1 MLINNRQRGFALI
14 EVLVTAVIVAI
25 GVSGLGVLLMRAIQG
40 TQDSAQHTQAM
51 WIVQDFVGRIRANP
65 IGARKEDY
73 EFSATNVDFCGNAR
87 PDLICADYFED
98 GTDKNA
104 AICTETPMA
113 IFDIWV
119 TVCGMTERLDPTED
133 GYNPEDN
140 VFDSP
145 SEFIINPVLTSECT
159 QNHLTRISTTG
170 GGLDC
175 VQYEVTLN
183 WDTRITDRVASNS
196 YSMVVELN

>member
-25 GVSGLGVLLMRAIQG
+25 GISGLGVLLMRAIQG

-51 WIVQDFVGRIRANP
+51 WIVQDFVGRIRANA
-65 IGARKEDY
+65 IGARKGDY
-73 EFSATNVDFCGNAR
+73 VLAATNASFCANSR
-87 PDLICADYFED
+87 PAQICADYFD
-98 GTDKNA
+98 GTPKA
-104 AICTETPMA
+104 ASNCTETPMA
-113 IFDIWV
+113 IFDTWV
-119 TVCGMTERLDPTED
+119 TVCGMTVRLDPNAA
-133 GYNPEDN
+133 GYDPEDN
-140 VFDSP
+140 IFDSP
-145 SEFIINPVLTSECT
+145 SEFIINPVLTSACT
-159 QNHLTRISTTG
+159 QNHLTRVSTSG

-175 VQYEVTLN
+175 IQYVVTLN

>member
-25 GVSGLGVLLMRAIQG
+25 GISGLGVLLMRAIQG

-51 WIVQDFVGRIRANP
+51 WIVQDFAGRIRANP
-65 IGARKEDY
+65 MGARKGDY
-73 EFSATNVDFCGNAR
+73 VLAATTATFCTDSR
-87 PDLICADYFED
+87 PALICADYFD
-98 GTDKNA
+98 GTHKDA
-104 AICTETPMA
+104 ANCTETPMA
-113 IFDIWV
+113 TFDKWV
-119 TVCGMTERLDPTED
+119 TVCGMTERPDPTDD
-133 GYNPEDN
+133 GYVPEDKI
-140 VFDSP
+140 FDSP

-159 QNHLTRISTTG
+159 INHLTRMSTTS

-175 VQYEVTLN
+175 IQYVVTLD
-183 WDTRITDRVASNS
+183 WDTRITDRITSNS